1 MLARQSPPERCMIKL
16 LLTQRTL
23 HNMQNGVLDISQ
35 RGSESV
41 SALGISDSRQE
52 AAAAAEE
59 HEGAQPR
66 REKGAVNIRRGSL

>member
-23 HNMQNGVLDISQ
+23 HNVQNGVLDISQ

-52 AAAAAEE
+52 AAAAEE
-59 HEGAQPR
+59 HEGAQPP
-66 REKGAVNIRRGSL
+66 REKGAVNVRRGSL